1 MWQSADAISKNAEE
15 MNMNDVREED
25 YGVVIFKPGTSPGE
39 KKRGLFFFTVLTI
52 IILAQ
57 ACFWLFANSVEPIT
71 WGMPFGMFSVVVLI
85 LLEFVTL
92 AAMYWS
98 ENREESDKGGAK

>member
-1 MWQSADAISKNAEE
+1 
-15 MNMNDVREED
+15 MNDLREDD

-39 KKRGLFFFTVLTI
+39 KKKGLFFFTVLTL

-71 WGMPFGMFSVVVLI
+71 WGMPFGMFSVVMLI
-85 LLEFVTL
+85 LLEFATL
-92 AAMYWS
+92 AAMYWF
-98 ENREESDKGGAK
+98 ETREESDKGGDK